1 MRLLICLISLVI
13 VQTVAVQ
20 KAKATSIDWSG
31 GYRIEYNE
39 IDRPTLG
46 SDDNKKRKA
55 YALNYLY
62 LNPKIV
68 ASDGINIV
76 GRFDIFSNNLNAYK
90 NSQLGSVFGK
100 GLSDGAPASNGTN
113 VNSENQDASLLRV
126 SQLYLTVNQENAMFL
141 AGRAPLEFGLGIT
154 HNAGTN
160 PFDHWYDNRDLVA
173 YRFIVD
179 NVSFMPVF
187 AKVSQLDFGQGTITT
202 DQIFVFEYDNKDNGA
217 KAGLFYQIRN
227 SSFGSNDATTLI
239 PSIPGA
245 SSVTS
250 SWSTKTVNLYFG
262 RSWEAFQFKLEA
274 SFLTGDTGIVS
285 TSNEAIKYNAYA
297 IAGEVLFPAKDQDKW
312 EIGAKFGTASGDN
325 PTTTGTI
332 EGYQMDRNYDVAMLL
347 FNHRMGQRDFLTTN
361 ITHATDGV
369 NGLNVGNSADDEAIG
384 NAIYIA
390 PSAKYLWTEK
400 LDLKTTL
407 IYAQLATAP
416 TTSVDASK
424 NLGTELDIELNYK
437 PRERVIWSNQ
447 FGVLFPGDAW
457 KDGASNF
464 DNKINYGFS
473 TKAAITF

>member
-1 MRLLICLISLVI
+1 MRLLICLIALVS
-13 VQTVAVQ
+13 VQ
-20 KAKATSIDWSG
+20 KVFATSIDWSG
-31 GYRIEYNE
+31 GYRIEYND

-46 SDDNKKRKA
+46 SDDNKKRKT
-55 YALNYLY
+55 YGLNYLY

-76 GRFDIFSNNLNAYK
+76 GRFDVFSNNLNAYK
-90 NSQLGSVFGK
+90 NSQLGSIFGN
-100 GLSDGAPASNGTN
+100 GLNTDGTTNNGAN
-113 VNSENQDASLLRV
+113 VDSQNQDASLLRV
-126 SQLYLTVNQENAMFL
+126 SQLYLTVNQENALFL

-154 HNAGTN
+154 HNAGLN

-179 NVSFMPVF
+179 NVSFMPVL
-187 AKVSQLDFGQGTITT
+187 AKVSQESFGQGVITM

-217 KAGLFYQIRN
+217 KAGLFYQVR
-227 SSFGSNDATTLI
+227 SSSYGSNDAAVHI
-239 PSIPGA
+239 PAIPGA
-245 SSVTS
+245 SAVTS
-250 SWSTKTVNLYFG
+250 SWSTKTVNLFFG

-274 SFLTGDTGIVS
+274 SFLTGDTGIIS
-285 TSNEAIKYNAYA
+285 TTNEAIKYNAYA

-312 EIGAKFGTASGDN
+312 EFGAKFGTASGDN
-325 PTTTGTI
+325 PNTTGTI

-361 ITHATDGV
+361 MIHPDAS
-369 NGLNVGNSADDEAIG
+369 LSVGNSADDEAIG
-384 NAIYIA
+384 NTIYLA
-390 PSAKYLWTEK
+390 PSARYLWNEK

-424 NLGTELDIELNYK
+424 NLGTELDIELIYK
-437 PRERVIWSNQ
+437 PRERVIWSNGL
-447 FGVLFPGDAW
+447 GVLFPGDAW
-457 KDGASNF
+457 KDGASNL

>member
-1 MRLLICLISLVI
+1 MRLLVCLIALM
-13 VQTVAVQ
+13 TVQ
-20 KAKATSIDWSG
+20 KVMATSIDWSG

-46 SDDNKKRKA
+46 SDDDKKRKA

-62 LNPKIV
+62 LTPKIV

-90 NSQLGSVFGK
+90 NSQLGSVFGN
-100 GLSDGAPASNGTN
+100 GLNTDGTTNNGVN
-113 VNSENQDASLLRV
+113 VDSQNQDASLLRV

-160 PFDHWYDNRDLVA
+160 PFDHWYDNRDLAA

-187 AKVSQLDFGQGTITT
+187 AKVSQQGFGQGVITT

-227 SSFGSNDATTLI
+227 SSFGSNDAAAHI
-239 PSIPGA
+239 PAIPGA
-245 SSVTS
+245 SAVTS
-250 SWSTKTVNLYFG
+250 SWSTKTVNLFFG
-262 RSWEAFQFKLEA
+262 RTWEAFQFKLEA

-285 TSNEAIKYNAYA
+285 TTNEAIKYNAYA
-297 IAGEVLFPAKDQDKW
+297 IAGEVLFPAVDQDKW
-312 EIGAKFGTASGDN
+312 EWGAKFGTVSGDN

-332 EGYQMDRNYDVAMLL
+332 EGYQLDRNYDVAMLL

-361 ITHATDGV
+361 MIHPDAS
-369 NGLNVGNSADDEAIG
+369 LSVGNSADDEAIG
-384 NAIYIA
+384 NAVYLA
-390 PSAKYLWTEK
+390 PSAKYLWNEK

-416 TTSVDASK
+416 TTSVDATK
-424 NLGTELDIELNYK
+424 DLGTELDIELVYK

-447 FGVLFPGDAW
+447 FGVLFPGSAW
-457 KDGASNF
+457 KDGASGF
-464 DNKINYGFS
+464 DTNVNYGFS